1 MSSIMS
7 IRAVTYFVILA
18 IVLLVDSQRPHAK
31 TFDERASVCLGC
43 HGEKGQ
49 SKTPETPSLGG
60 QPAPYLLIQLYLF
73 REKQRVSEP
82 MNDIDFSDDDLRLFS
97 DNLSKLPP
105 PLPPSSAPD
114 AARMTSGGV
123 LITKHRCNNCHNLDL
138 SGRDNV
144 PRIANQREDYL
155 LKTLREY
162 KNNTRHGYDGMMA
175 EVLAPITE
183 AQIVDL
189 AYVIARFR

>member
-1 MSSIMS
+1 MS

-18 IVLLVDSQRPHAK
+18 IVLLVDTQRPHAK
-31 TFDERASVCLGC
+31 TFNERASVCLGC

-114 AARMTSGGV
+114 AARMTAAARS
-123 LITKHRCNNCHNLDL
+123 
-138 SGRDNV
+138 S
-144 PRIANQREDYL
+144 PSIAATIVTISICPAATTFR
-155 LKTLREY
+155 
-162 KNNTRHGYDGMMA
+162 A
-175 EVLAPITE
+175 SPIS
-183 AQIVDL
+183 
-189 AYVIARFR
+189 ARTTY

>member
-1 MSSIMS
+1 MS

-18 IVLLVDSQRPHAK
+18 IVLLVDTQRPHAK
-31 TFDERASVCLGC
+31 TFNERASVCLGC

-60 QPAPYLLIQLYLF
+60 QPA
-73 REKQRVSEP
+73 KQRVSGP

-123 LITKHRCNNCHNLDL
+123 LITKHRCNNCHDLDL

>member
-1 MSSIMS
+1 MS

-18 IVLLVDSQRPHAK
+18 IVLLVDTQRPHAK
-31 TFDERASVCLGC
+31 TFNERASVCLSC

-105 PLPPSSAPD
+105 PLPPSSALD

-123 LITKHRCNNCHNLDL
+123 LITKHRCNNCHDLDL